1 MEDPEK
7 VRQQDLYSALLPIRG
22 YGYGKKTSIHKKPKK
37 MQFTKIGQIM
47 MSLNRR
53 KALITNQKRAIKLQK
68 DKNSQYQEL
77 LTDQLERNANI

>member
-1 MEDPEK
+1 MEDPKK
-7 VRQQDLYSALLPIRG
+7 VRQQDIYSTLLPISG
-22 YGYGKKTSIHKKPKK
+22 LGYGKKTSIHKIPKK